1 MGTIIGQISTNLSS
15 PIEAYETART
25 LAKTAVVLE
34 QFERGTKAAAI
45 ASLTRKGRFG
55 SWLLKLHK
63 GHTVS
68 IHLHLYIRLVEI
80 VEQLAAKSRVEADRI
95 DALVAE
101 VKGLPDARNNRA
113 AGRRAGGNYSKLNAN
128 CARPN

>member
-1 MGTIIGQISTNLSS
+1 MGKMIGRMSTNLSS
-15 PIEAYETART
+15 PFEAYETARK
-25 LAKTAVVLE
+25 LAKTAVLLE
-34 QFERGTKAAAI
+34 QFDMGTKAAAI
-45 ASLTRKGRFG
+45 ESLTRKGRFG

-101 VKGLPDARNNRA
+101 VKGLPDARSNRA
-113 AGRRAGGNYSKLNAN
+113 AGRRAGRNHSQLSAD
-128 CARPN
+128 CARAH